1 MIEKKSKAIKIGAV
15 CLAGALVIGV
25 AGTNVYAMGKNNSSA
40 KSSDEKKMEEELKD
54 TVKNLWNP
62 VSDADTCKEET
73 VYVMAGADGST
84 NKIIVSD
91 WIRNAG
97 QEKSLTDF
105 TELKDVE
112 AVKNGE
118 SYTVKGDNYVWD
130 TDGGDVYYQG
140 TSDKELPLT
149 VTATY
154 TLDGKEL
161 SAEEIA
167 GKSGHVVI
175 RYSFEVKEYV
185 TAEIAGKKEKI
196 AVPFTV
202 VTGMILDGQN
212 FSNVEV
218 SSGKLVNDGDKSVV
232 VGLAFPGMNENLQM
246 DEEVSIPDYV
256 EVEADAEDFSLGSTY
271 CIAVN
276 NLFSSLNLDEVGSLD
291 ELSDAMEDLADG
303 MTKLLDGSSDLY
315 DGLATLYD
323 KSGELKDGVDQLAK
337 GAGDLQSGA
346 GTLRDGAKQLADGA
360 GTLKNG
366 VGSLKSG
373 ATQLNAG
380 LGTLTSKNGE
390 LTDGA
395 RQVFETLLKTAN
407 DTLNSNAQMQQLGI
421 TANMTIDN
429 YATFLDGLLSQLGG
443 SEIQGTVYAK
453 VVAAVT
459 AEVENN
465 TSAITAAVAAE
476 VEKSD
481 AAIRAGV
488 TAAVK
493 ENVLTQ
499 VIASDTVQKA
509 CPGFNREMYEQA
521 KGISVSGGDAQLAAL
536 QALAAQINAA
546 VDAKMQSAEVQAVI
560 DSNVAAKKQELIDTN
575 VAAKKKEL
583 IQTNVE
589 EQMKTQAGNLSAGAA
604 QIAGLK
610 ASLDSYNTFY
620 QGLIAYTNGVASAK
634 DGAAQLES
642 GAAQLEGGAGT
653 LASGAGEL
661 AAGTESLKNGTDTL
675 KKGIDSLAE
684 GADALLDGVKQL
696 KDGSMELR
704 DGLVTFD
711 EEGIS
716 KILDAFDEDSLTEK
730 LDRFKAAADAAK
742 SYRSYAG
749 IAEDMEG
756 SVKFIYKLEEIQ

>member
-373 ATQLNAG
+373 AAQLNAG

-459 AEVENN
+459 VEVENN

-642 GAAQLEGGAGT
+642 GAAQLEGGAGA

>member
-40 KSSDEKKMEEELKD
+40 KSSDEKKMEEGLKD

-373 ATQLNAG
+373 AAQLNAG

-684 GADALLDGVKQL
+684 GADALLDGVKKL

>member
-202 VTGMILDGQN
+202 ITGMILDGQN

-373 ATQLNAG
+373 AAQLNAG

>member
-40 KSSDEKKMEEELKD
+40 KSSDEKKMEEGLKD

-373 ATQLNAG
+373 AAQLNAG

>member
-373 ATQLNAG
+373 AAQLNAG

-465 TSAITAAVAAE
+465 TSTITAAVAAE

-521 KGISVSGGDAQLAAL
+521 KGISVSGGDAQLAAV

-604 QIAGLK
+604 QLAGLK